1 MFLAVPLEEISMY
14 NIFEDEDDIFMGS
27 PRSKFHDVI
36 FNASRG
42 VVEGELE
49 RLIERQAVLE
59 FILGEEQVE
68 ALDKKIVSLKFEHAQ
83 ELESMVK
90 SLYVES
96 MGNILTQA
104 E

>member
-1 MFLAVPLEEISMY
+1 MY

-27 PRSKFHDVI
+27 PRSKFHDVV

-59 FILGEEQVE
+59 MMLGEEHVE
-68 ALDKKIVSLKFEHAQ
+68 ALDKKIVMFKFENSA
-83 ELESMVK
+83 ELESMIK